1 MANINLRPWREELR
15 QEKQKEFIL
24 MLVLAGALA
33 FAVVWFSNMF
43 ISGAVSD
50 QKARNTFISA
60 ETAILDKQ
68 IEEIKK
74 LRETR
79 QLLTERMKLI
89 QDLQGNRPVIVR
101 TFDELVKTL
110 PDGLYY
116 NTIEVLGTN
125 ISIKGKAET
134 NGRIS
139 ALMRNFDE
147 SEWFGSPNLIG
158 VEANKND
165 FNNYQLTV
173 QQTTPKAKE
182 DE

>member
-15 QEKQKEFIL
+15 QEKQKEFLMIL
-24 MLVLAGALA
+24 ILAGALA
-33 FAVVWFSNMF
+33 FAVIWFSNMLV
-43 ISGAVSD
+43 SGSISD
-50 QKARNTFISA
+50 QKARNTFIKTEISV
-60 ETAILDKQ
+60 LDTQ
-68 IEEIKK
+68 IAEIKK

-101 TFDELVKTL
+101 IFDELVRTL

-116 NTIEVLGTN
+116 NTIEVAGTS
-125 ISIKGKAET
+125 IAIKGKAET

-158 VEANKND
+158 VKANKND

-173 QQTTPKAKE
+173 QQTTPKE
-182 DE
+182 LEGE